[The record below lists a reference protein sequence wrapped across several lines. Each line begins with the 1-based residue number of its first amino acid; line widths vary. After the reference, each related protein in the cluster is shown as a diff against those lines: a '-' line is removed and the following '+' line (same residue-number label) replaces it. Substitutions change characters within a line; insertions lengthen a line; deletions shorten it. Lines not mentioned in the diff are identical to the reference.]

1 MVPALLRTDGLR
13 AAMALVLLVAVL
25 AIGGGAVLRSA
36 EYDEGYTSLV
46 TSPDPRPA
54 WPAGIFTPREV
65 APVLEAVVPPAEVS
79 RQLRETDVHPPLYF
93 WAAGLLRQAGLTEL
107 GALRA
112 FSVACAVA
120 AVAAFMAAA
129 RLAGIPPLAAGL
141 LTALSYGFAY
151 TGGVARGFALAHL
164 MLGLAALATVLAWRR
179 GGTVAGVAAAAA
191 AGLAAGLASFANYL
205 AAFPA
210 AALLGWLLIAPGLGW
225 ARVKLLVAAALPF
238 LAVQAGNL
246 SYFLPQR
253 GSRPEQ
259 FEPFAILP
267 AVKLL
272 GQFNAAN
279 LFGGLPL
286 YAEGLA
292 RVAIGGALAGLLLA
306 GAIAV
311 AWRWRGLGP
320 TRWLW
325 LGGFA
330 APSAG
335 LLLLGA
341 LAGNTPVELRYLAF
355 AAPFAAL
362 LLAGAA
368 GAVAQRHPRAALA
381 GLGLLLA
388 VQGAGILGMALH
400 PATRQAYRDA
410 MAALAPSLG
419 PQALL
424 LVPRGND
431 GVGIVVATLR
441 EAPPDQPM
449 LLLRDGTPLPPSV
462 EPYRRL
468 VILGITDRDGARQVE
483 AALAALRADPAWREA
498 PVPWRDAR
506 RGFAAHLFEAA
517 PPRASSGVATSGV
530 ADLAEGIVIGR
541 AHDRG
546 EEP

>member
-1 MVPALLRTDGLR
+1 MVPALLRPGGTRAGL
-13 AAMALVLLVAVL
+13 AIVLLVALL
-25 AIGGGAVLRSA
+25 AVGAGALLRSA

-46 TSPDPRPA
+46 TSPVPRPD
-54 WPAGIFTPREV
+54 WPEGPFTPRDV
-65 APVLEAVVPPAEVS
+65 APVLEAVVAPPDIS

-93 WAAGLLRQAGLTEL
+93 WAAGLLREAGFTSL

-112 FSVACAVA
+112 FSVLCALG
-120 AVAAFMAAA
+120 AVAAFMGAAH
-129 RLAGIPPLAAGL
+129 LAGIPPLAAGL

-151 TGGVARGFALAHL
+151 TGGVARGFAASHL
-164 MLGLAALATVLAWRR
+164 LLGLAAVAVVLAWRR
-179 GGTVAGVAAAAA
+179 GRAPTGLVAAFAG
-191 AGLAAGLASFANYL
+191 GLAAGLASFTNYL

-210 AALLGWLLIAPGLGW
+210 AAVLGWLLIAPGLGW
-225 ARVKLLVAAALPF
+225 GRVKLLVAAAVPF
-238 LAVQAGNL
+238 LAMQAANL

-259 FEPFAILP
+259 FEAFAILP
-267 AVKLL
+267 ALKLL

-279 LFGGLPL
+279 IFGGLPL
-286 YAEGLA
+286 YAEGLGRLA
-292 RVAIGGALAGLLLA
+292 LGAALAGLLLA
-306 GAIAV
+306 GAAVV

-325 LGGFA
+325 LGGFM

-341 LAGNTPVELRYLAF
+341 MAGNTPVELRYLAF

-368 GAVAQRHPRAALA
+368 GAVALRHPRAALA
-381 GLGLLLA
+381 GFALLLA
-388 VQGAGILGMALH
+388 VQGAGIAGMALH

-410 MAALAPSLG
+410 IATLSPALG
-419 PQALL
+419 PETLL

-441 EAPPDQPM
+441 EAPSDQPM
-449 LLLRDGTPLPPSV
+449 LLLRDGVALPSSLTA
-462 EPYRRL
+462 YRRL
-468 VILGITDRDGARQVE
+468 VVLGITDRDGVRQAE
-483 AALAALRADPAWREA
+483 AALAALRADPAWRDA
-498 PVPWRDAR
+498 GTPWRDAR

-517 PPRASSGVATSGV
+517 PGTTSGV
-530 ADLAEGIVIGR
+530 ADLPEGIVIGR
-541 AHDRG
+541 AHHRG

>member
-1 MVPALLRTDGLR
+1 MVPALLRQGGTR
-13 AAMALVLLVAVL
+13 AALAIVLFIAAL
-25 AIGGGAVLRSA
+25 AIGAGAVLRSA

-46 TSPDPRPA
+46 TSPVPRPA
-54 WPAGIFTPREV
+54 WPEGAFTPRDV
-65 APVLEAVVPPAEVS
+65 APVLEAVVPPAEVA

-112 FSVACAVA
+112 FSVLCAVA

-129 RLAGIPPLAAGL
+129 GLAGIPPLAAGL

-164 MLGLAALATVLAWRR
+164 MLGLAALAVVLAWRR
-179 GGTVAGVAAAAA
+179 NSAVAAGA
-191 AGLAAGLASFANYL
+191 AGLAAGLASFTNYL

-225 ARVKLLVAAALPF
+225 ARLRLLAVAAVPF
-238 LAVQAGNL
+238 LALQLANL

-267 AVKLL
+267 ALKLL

-286 YAEGLA
+286 YADGVARLA
-292 RVAIGGALAGLLLA
+292 LGAGLAGLLLA
-306 GAIAV
+306 GAVAV

-355 AAPFAAL
+355 AGPFAAL

-381 GLGLLLA
+381 GLALLLA
-388 VQGAGILGMALH
+388 VQGAGIAGMALH

-410 MAALAPSLG
+410 MAALSPLLG
-419 PQALL
+419 PQTLL

-441 EAPPDQPM
+441 EAPADQPM
-449 LLLRDGTPLPPSV
+449 LLLRDGVPVTPPAA
-462 EPYRRL
+462 YRRL
-468 VILGITDRDGARQVE
+468 VLLAITDRDGARQAD
-483 AALAALRADPAWREA
+483 AALARLRADPAWREA
-498 PVPWRDAR
+498 ATPWRDAR

-517 PPRASSGVATSGV
+517 PASTSGV
-530 ADLAEGIVIGR
+530 ADLPEGIVIGR
-541 AHDRG
+541 AHHGG
-546 EEP
+546 E